1 MSRHGHY
8 GISSLLSFP
17 PSFLTFFHG
26 GPSLSIHGH
35 SELKR
40 ERAGPWHQLPQGLW
54 NHKMW
59 NHSPRDPIPASP
71 GSTPG
76 AGRAHREPLLLG
88 GVLHRGSCLSLSRI
102 PAGGVLLLASQG
114 EDSSGHALCCL
125 GFSCVPNLPVTRQL
139 CLCLQWSQTG
149 RCLTGL
155 LILLTQPRPEVIL
168 RGHRVKT
175 PTGLFC
181 KPSTRQRESMCRY
194 LRQFVTDQGPDT
206 CLCPLPHPSPF
217 PLLLLPPFLDLEP
230 PRSLSASF

>member
-1 MSRHGHY
+1 
-8 GISSLLSFP
+8 
-17 PSFLTFFHG
+17 
-26 GPSLSIHGH
+26 
-35 SELKR
+35 
-40 ERAGPWHQLPQGLW
+40 
-54 NHKMW
+54 MW

-114 EDSSGHALCCL
+114 EDSSGHVLCCL
-125 GFSCVPNLPVTRQL
+125 GFSCVPNLPVTRQP

-155 LILLTQPRPEVIL
+155 LILLTQPRLEVIL
-168 RGHRVKT
+168 RGCRVKT

-206 CLCPLPHPSPF
+206 CLCPLPLLAPLPPAAPTSLPRFGASKILVSLLLGSCSDPPLPAAHLLHLSQPSP
-217 PLLLLPPFLDLEP
+217 PSLLCCGV
-230 PRSLSASF
+230 